1 MTTGVFL
8 TPGASR
14 TAYQVG
20 ALHELV
26 TTTDITFDVVAAS
39 SVGTLNGAIAI
50 MHDTE
55 QLVEIWSDWERS
67 EVMEMKP
74 IELLKHGIFWAPRL
88 ASNEPEHE
96 KAIDPFV
103 SEDRLDPD
111 IRFRFNLA
119 NLTTG
124 EDQTF
129 EYPNVSDMPVRQA
142 VGASVAVPVMFEPV
156 TYEGEQFADG
166 NTIDGCP
173 LERLLLST
181 GVDRAFVLG
190 VAPREPSDT
199 PCENVYEAGMRV
211 FDWNQHTETLRAIE
225 TGEAVN
231 ELIRAWQGER
241 EELEEVIRSVVPA
254 GEPQEAVLDALDEI
268 YAESEFPY
276 DRDPVEIVPILPE
289 KPIDLWI
296 GTFDP
301 ERSQELIAQGRR
313 DARQVI
319 REMRDWDDPET

>member
-39 SVGTLNGAIAI
+39 SVGTLNAAIAL
-50 MHDTE
+50 MHGTE

-74 IELLKHGIFWAPRL
+74 FELVRHGVFWAPRL

-103 SEDRLDPD
+103 SEDKLDPD
-111 IRFRFNLA
+111 LRFRFNLA

-129 EYPNVSDMPVRQA
+129 EYPAVSQMPLKQA

-156 TYEGEQFADG
+156 TYEGEQYADG

-190 VAPREPSDT
+190 VAPRDASDT

-211 FDWNQHTETLRAIE
+211 FDWNQHTETLRAIDA
-225 TGEAVN
+225 GQAVN

-241 EELEEVIRSVVPA
+241 EELEDVIRSVVPP
-254 GEPQEAVLDALDEI
+254 GERQEAVLNAIDDI
-268 YAESEFPY
+268 YAECDFPY
-276 DRDPVEIVPILPE
+276 DRDPVEIISILPK

-301 ERSQELIAQGRR
+301 ERSKELIVQGRR

-319 REMRDWDDPET
+319 EGLRDQDTVES